1 MDLPMWAIKAIR
13 KILRGF
19 LWKGRKEANG
29 GHCLLAWAKVT
40 RPKELGG
47 LGLFDIRKLSWALRA
62 RWPWLQMTEPD
73 KPWTQFQVHVCK
85 EVHSLI
91 DMAVVTK
98 VGDGS
103 NTLFWKDRW
112 LNGKR
117 IKDIAP
123 AVYAMV
129 PKRIINTRKV
139 KEAML
144 NLRWVTN
151 FQGALVV
158 PMLAEYFDL
167 YQVISYSAPTS
178 HNQKLKLMGKD
189 RQFTYSP
196 TLSHTCSSHGYNVE

>member
-1 MDLPMWAIKAIR
+1 M
-13 KILRGF
+13 
-19 LWKGRKEANG
+19 
-29 GHCLLAWAKVT
+29 VT

-62 RWPWLQMTEPD
+62 IWPWLQMTEPD
-73 KPWTQFQVHVCK
+73 KPWTQFQIHVCK
-85 EVHSLI
+85 DVQSLI
-91 DMAVVTK
+91 DMAMVTKVGDSDMAVVTK

-117 IKDIAP
+117 IKHIAP

-129 PKRIINTRKV
+129 PKRIINTRKA

-151 FQGALVV
+151 FQGALAV
-158 PMLAEYFDL
+158 PVLVEYFDL
-167 YQVISYSAPTS
+167 YQIVSYSTPTS
-178 HNQKLKLMGKD
+178 RNQKLKLMRKD
-189 RQFTYSP
+189 RQFTYSL
-196 TLSHTCSSHGYNVE
+196 TLPLMCSPHRRKRGIGIDCNLF